1 MEENRIME
9 VETMENN
16 EVMENYEPVTEET
29 GNGIPVAAVGALVVG
44 IGLGVAAVKKGKG
57 KLEKWNIKRLEKKGY
72 VVAKPGDIVEPET
85 DSNEKE
91 SEEE

>member
-1 MEENRIME
+1 MEENRI
-9 VETMENN
+9 MENN

-29 GNGIPVAAVGALVVG
+29 GNGIPVAAVGAFVVG

-72 VVAKPGDIVEPET
+72 VVTKPGDIVEPET
-85 DSNEKE
+85 DSNEE
-91 SEEE
+91 SEREK